1 MNLYFNIGPKSWICV
16 RDCIDWNDAINNRLS
31 KWWDL
36 RNVLCL
42 NEEEFNKVKENVVLN
57 I

>member
-16 RDCIDWNDAINNRLS
+16 RNCIDWEDAINRLS

-36 RNVLCL
+36 RAVLCL
-42 NEEEFNKVKENVVLN
+42 NEEEFDKIKENIVMN
-57 I
+57 F